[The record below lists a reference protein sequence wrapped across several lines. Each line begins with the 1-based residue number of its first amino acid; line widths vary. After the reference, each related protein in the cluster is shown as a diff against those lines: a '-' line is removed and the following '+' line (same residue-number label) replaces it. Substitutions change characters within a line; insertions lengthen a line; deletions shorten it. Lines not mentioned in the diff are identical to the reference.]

1 MKKLSVLLL
10 LALPFL
16 SCKKTTNSLSYQTM
30 LGRMGITMGQAY
42 TSGHYSPHDTTGT
55 ITFFNDTSLEEYSI
69 AAHRAIKFACHS
81 FLDSNN
87 KIGYLNV
94 CYTVKDSAKLATD
107 IGTDARNFPF
117 ASLAL
122 KKLELVNYSSALL
135 LGGEYG
141 FPAKGITPANCNYIM
156 TH

>member
-1 MKKLSVLLL
+1 MKKISVLLL

-16 SCKKTTNSLSYQTM
+16 SCKKTSNSSSYQDI

-42 TSGHYSPHDTTGT
+42 ISGHYGPYDTTGT
-55 ITFFNDTSLEEYSI
+55 VTFFNDTSLEEYSN
-69 AAHRAIKFACHS
+69 AAHRSIKFACHFS
-81 FLDSNN
+81 LDSN
-87 KIGYLNV
+87 KIDYLNA
-94 CYTVKDSAKLATD
+94 CYIAKDSVKLATD
-107 IGTDARNFPF
+107 IGADAKTFPF

-135 LGGEYG
+135 LGGQYG
-141 FPAKGITPANCNYIM
+141 FPAKGITPANCDYIM